1 MTVSRGRR
9 RQFDTQQVLDVITH
23 AFWRSGY
30 DGTSLADL
38 TSLTG
43 VNPPSLY
50 AAFGDKRALFFEVVA
65 FYQKTYG
72 AFTVHALGDE
82 PTALR
87 AITRML
93 REAAVVYTDPTHP
106 KGCLIISAANG
117 LTPQSSEIS
126 DVMRELRTAGRA
138 AIEAKLTADVEAG
151 ILPADTETHGLAVF
165 FAAVVQGMSNQARDG
180 ATREELDQIAT
191 AALKVWP
198 VAVAA

>member
-1 MTVSRGRR
+1 MAVSRGRR
-9 RQFDTQQVLDVITH
+9 RQFDTERVLDTITH

-82 PTALR
+82 PTALL

-93 REAAVVYTDPTHP
+93 REAAVVYTDPGHP

-117 LTPQSSEIS
+117 WTPQSSEIS
-126 DVMRELRTAGRA
+126 DAMRDLRTAGRD
-138 AIEAKLTADVEAG
+138 AIEAKIKVDVDAG
-151 ILPADTETHGLAVF
+151 LLPTGTDAHGLAVF
-165 FAAVVQGMSNQARDG
+165 FAAVVQGMSGQARDG
-180 ATREELDQIAT
+180 ATREELERIAET
-191 AALKVWP
+191 ALKVWP
-198 VAVAA
+198 VPVAA